1 MIKYL
6 FSLYVWSFVCLQKA
20 SVSLEDNGV
29 LEEKSC
35 SRSSYTLPILDGQTV
50 RRSIDWQRNG
60 TRNDR
65 ASLGPWNSTTWE
77 AATLENC
84 GSLISPNRWVIFY
97 FITLFS
103 TLSFKALCI
112 FNTKAKIAS
121 VLFVTIRKTFQWIFL
136 ISKNFSPSLSLLFF
150 IVLWDTIDISS
161 YKEYDWGE

>member
-35 SRSSYTLPILDGQTV
+35 SRSSYILPILDGQTV

-97 FITLFS
+97 FIALFS

-121 VLFVTIRKTFQWIFL
+121 VLFVTIRNRFDEFFLFLKIFHL
-136 ISKNFSPSLSLLFF
+136 PSPFFSLSFF
-150 IVLWDTIDISS
+150 EIR
-161 YKEYDWGE
+161 

>member
-1 MIKYL
+1 MNFQVPQYSIEEILNENINEGRTRVAPGSKLNFKSKQILKVIKYL

-97 FITLFS
+97 YLLHYFQRYPS
-103 TLSFKALCI
+103 KLCVYLTP
-112 FNTKAKIAS
+112 N
-121 VLFVTIRKTFQWIFL
+121 RK
-136 ISKNFSPSLSLLFF
+136 
-150 IVLWDTIDISS
+150 
-161 YKEYDWGE
+161 